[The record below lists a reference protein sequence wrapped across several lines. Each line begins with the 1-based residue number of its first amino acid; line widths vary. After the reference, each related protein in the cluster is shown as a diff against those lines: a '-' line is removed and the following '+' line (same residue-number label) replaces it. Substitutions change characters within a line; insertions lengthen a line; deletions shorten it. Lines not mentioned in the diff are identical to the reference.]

1 MVVKLQLFGICKK
14 WTEGACEGP
23 ALTGKE
29 HRSVQENRG
38 ERWKK
43 DMASKKERG
52 GTHDLT
58 LAPIASHSH
67 TNWLYLYGLMCV

>member
-1 MVVKLQLFGICKK
+1 MQEPQYLSSQCL
-14 WTEGACEGP
+14 CEGP
-23 ALTGKE
+23 AHKGEE

-52 GTHDLT
+52 GNKKQGGTHDLT
-58 LAPIASHSH
+58 LATIASHSH
-67 TNWLYLYGLMCV
+67 T